1 MQISNQE
8 KQLLITLIWSQY
20 RQDYYQIRNPCIILS
35 APFLS
40 SINNIFIASRS
51 HIEIQDW
58 FIISWDNVDLELGE
72 MKLITSAQ
80 KTILLSSVQ
89 VEMLY
94 FKTAII
100 RSI

>member
-1 MQISNQE
+1 M
-8 KQLLITLIWSQY
+8 
-20 RQDYYQIRNPCIILS
+20 
-35 APFLS
+35 
-40 SINNIFIASRS
+40 
-51 HIEIQDW
+51 
-58 FIISWDNVDLELGE
+58 GE